1 MWKERPGE
9 GSSQATVS
17 LEDTL
22 PTWLSMTGAGA
33 GAAGLVRLSASLR
46 LFSRVAAWCLCNP
59 PVTEVMESHSTSCS
73 EVFSTGKALLT
84 RSSLL
89 YQSIRMPSLEA
100 LAM

>member
-46 LFSRVAAWCLCNP
+46 LFSGVAAWCLC
-59 PVTEVMESHSTSCS
+59 ST
-73 EVFSTGKALLT
+73 L
-84 RSSLL
+84 
-89 YQSIRMPSLEA
+89 
-100 LAM
+100 